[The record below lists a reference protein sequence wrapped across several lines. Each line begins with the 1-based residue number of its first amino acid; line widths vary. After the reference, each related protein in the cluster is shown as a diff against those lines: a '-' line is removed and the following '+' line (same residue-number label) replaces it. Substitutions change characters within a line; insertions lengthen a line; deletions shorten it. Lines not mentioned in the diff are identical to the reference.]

1 MATSGIRSPATY
13 HKCLKE
19 LIATEY
25 IMYEPSFDKH
35 IASRVTLVTA
45 KAVCKMYSLK
55 PSTIHRIEIEC
66 LAVYSA
72 GSKFVFVFHKNRHQ
86 ACGKVANLLSAPGGC
101 KKKTGS

>member
-1 MATSGIRSPATY
+1 MKKATPEMALLKAIQQHKGLNPFHISLYTAILSLWQEQQYSTPFRVTRSRLMATSGIRSPATY

-45 KAVCKMYSLK
+45 KARM
-55 PSTIHRIEIEC
+55 
-66 LAVYSA
+66 
-72 GSKFVFVFHKNRHQ
+72 
-86 ACGKVANLLSAPGGC
+86 
-101 KKKTGS
+101 